1 MQKFIILHSNDI
13 HGRIDGLARIATLV
27 ERVRAENPDRPVLY
41 LDAGDSEETS
51 IRLSNL
57 TKGVAMYRLLRVA
70 GCAVRQLGMV
80 ACRATATT
88 SCQSMP
94 ARLAFPSC
102 WETCA
107 TLMAHSWKGSRPR
120 RYSTWARSSWASSE

>member
-88 SCQSMP
+88 SGQSMP
-94 ARLAFPSC
+94 ARLAF
-102 WETCA
+102 
-107 TLMAHSWKGSRPR
+107 
-120 RYSTWARSSWASSE
+120 